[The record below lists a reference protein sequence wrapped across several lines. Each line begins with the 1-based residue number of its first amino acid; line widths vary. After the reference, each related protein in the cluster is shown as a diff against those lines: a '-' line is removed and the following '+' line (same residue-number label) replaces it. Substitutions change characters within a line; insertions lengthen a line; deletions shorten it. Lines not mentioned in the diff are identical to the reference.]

1 MFKVNANFNEL
12 SGNYLFAEISRKIN
26 DFKNSNPAADIIRM
40 GIGDV
45 TLPLAPAVIKAMH
58 RATDE
63 MALAKT
69 FRGYGPEQGYEFLI
83 DKIIEHD
90 YARHGIQIESD
101 EVFISDGSKCDVA
114 NIQELFD
121 LDNVVAIGDPVYPVY
136 RDSNILAGRR
146 RNLIYLNC
154 VAENNFAPALP
165 ERKAD
170 LIYLCSPNNPTGTV
184 MGYDEL
190 KKFVDYARQNK
201 SIILFDSAY
210 ESYIQN
216 QSIPHS
222 IYEVDGAKEV
232 AIEFRSFS
240 KTAGFTGTRC
250 AYAVIPKA
258 LPENLNQHWRRR
270 QTTKFNGVSY
280 VIQRGAEAV
289 FSADGQREIA
299 GQIAYYMENARLIK
313 DGLRQMGYTTFGG
326 ENAPYI
332 WWRIPE
338 NVPSMEFFDKLL
350 THCQVVGTPGVG
362 FGSCGEGYFRLTAF
376 GDRNRTI
383 EALERIEKWKIS

>member
-90 YARHGIQIESD
+90 YARRGIQIESD

>member
-83 DKIIEHD
+83 DKIVEHD
-90 YARHGIQIESD
+90 YARRGIQIESD

>member
-83 DKIIEHD
+83 DKIIEPD
-90 YARHGIQIESD
+90 YARRGIQIESD

-216 QSIPHS
+216 Q
-222 IYEVDGAKEV
+222 